1 MAAETV
7 KQHLVPVSGDFAS
20 KRNTLRRLIEAEDVK
35 NAIVFCNRKRD
46 VSVVAKS
53 LQQHGFS
60 AAPLHGDLPQPVRT
74 ETLDSFKRGEIRL
87 LVASDV
93 AARGLDIVDM
103 SHVFCFDVPINAEDY
118 VHRIGRTGRAG
129 KDGRAYMLASSA
141 DGRYVAAIEKL
152 IGTKIPRADDLGK
165 RDAPAETVKADVTG
179 EDAPAVAPRPRRRR
193 KVAAPEAEAA
203 VVEAATPAEPSA
215 DGATGEDVAER
226 PARKRRVRKPKAEV
240 VAVPVAAKTPD
251 PAEDADDYDEDDDD
265 APIAPIQLRRSPAS
279 APVAVRSAPQ
289 RRERGRRNEDGDDAA
304 IGFGD
309 DVPAFLR
316 R

>member
-1 MAAETV
+1 
-7 KQHLVPVSGDFAS
+7 VPVSGDFAS
-20 KRNTLRRLIEAEDVK
+20 KRSTLRRLIEAEDVK

-53 LQQHGFS
+53 LTQHGFS
-60 AAPLHGDLPQPVRT
+60 AAPLHGDLPQPVRMD
-74 ETLDSFKRGEIRL
+74 TLDRFKRGEIRL

-93 AARGLDIVDM
+93 AARGLDIIDM

-129 KDGRAYMLASSA
+129 REGRAYMLASSG

-165 RDAPAETVKADVTG
+165 RDAPIAEARG
-179 EDAPAVAPRPRRRR
+179 DAASEERPAATPRPRRRR
-193 KVAAPEAEAA
+193 KVAAPEGETVRIEEAAPAEAVDSA
-203 VVEAATPAEPSA
+203 AATEEA
-215 DGATGEDVAER
+215 VER
-226 PARKRRVRKPKAEV
+226 PARKRRVRKPRAEV
-240 VAVPVAAKTPD
+240 AATPVAAAAPD
-251 PAEDADDYDEDDDD
+251 PDEDSDIVDEDDDD

-279 APVAVRSAPQ
+279 APAAIRSAPQ
-289 RRERGRRNEDGDDAA
+289 RRERGRRHEDCDDAA
-304 IGFGD
+304 VGFGD